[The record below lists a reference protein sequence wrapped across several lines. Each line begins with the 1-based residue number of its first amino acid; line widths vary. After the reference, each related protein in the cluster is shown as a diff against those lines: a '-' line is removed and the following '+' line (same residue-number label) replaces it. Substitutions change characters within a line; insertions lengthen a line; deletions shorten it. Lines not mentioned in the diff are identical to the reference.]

1 MNDRAAAKASAQAKG
16 GKKKASFTMA
26 HADAFGLPPLMKRSI
41 ARDCEAANGLIV
53 A

>member
-1 MNDRAAAKASAQAKG
+1 
-16 GKKKASFTMA
+16 MA